1 MEPLPA
7 CPHCDET
14 LRPWRWCLRI
24 CRRSHGET
32 DYLWIRILFCDTC
45 QRSHR
50 QLPDCLVPHKH
61 YDAVSIEAGLQD
73 GTTAAVAADESTIYR
88 WHHWFRAWS
97 VYAVG
102 VFVALQHR
110 GAATES
116 VEPSR
121 SLPPILRLLGRWVG
135 DASGWLARA
144 VLPMVRGH
152 YWQCFPG

>member
-14 LRPWRWCLRI
+14 LLPWRWCRRI
-24 CRRSHGET
+24 CHRSDGGT
-32 DYLWIRILFCDTC
+32 DYLWTQVLWCDTC

-50 QLPDCLVPHKH
+50 QLPDCLVPFKH
-61 YDAVSIEAGLQD
+61 YDADSIEAGLQD

-88 WHHWFRAWS
+88 WQHWFHAWA
-97 VYAVG
+97 VYASG
-102 VFVALQHR
+102 VFVALQQR
-110 GAATES
+110 GAAIAF

-121 SLPPILRLLGRWVG
+121 SLPPILHVLGRWVG
-135 DASGWLARA
+135 DAPGWLARA
-144 VLPMVRGH
+144 VLPVVRSH